1 MKENIILA
9 YLKREPAEFNID
21 EFLLLIG
28 REELLTQE
36 DEQQFIAQ
44 AQQGDTAS
52 MHRLLSAHMRFVVS
66 LANQY
71 KGEGLTLQKLVQVGV
86 QGLEQ
91 AIMEYKMESEKP
103 LIKFAV
109 PVMRDVIY
117 RYIGEAVKQYD
128 TAREMSLKA
137 FAEPSVRVA
146 MQGIINGGA

>member
-9 YLKREPAEFNID
+9 YLHREAVNFDIEDFMAMLSFD
-21 EFLLLIG
+21 MLLTHE
-28 REELLTQE
+28 EELPL
-36 DEQQFIAQ
+36 IAQ
-44 AQQGDTAS
+44 AQQGDTEAIE
-52 MHRLLSAHMRFVVS
+52 RLLVANMHFVVS

-91 AIMEYKMESEKP
+91 AIKTYDMASEER

-128 TAREMSLKA
+128 TAGEMSLKA
-137 FAEPSVRVA
+137 FAEPSVREA
-146 MQGIINGGA
+146 MQGIINGDA

>member
-1 MKENIILA
+1 MKENAILA

-36 DEQQFIAQ
+36 EKQQLIVQ
-44 AQQGDTAS
+44 AQQGDTES
-52 MHRLLSAHMRFVVS
+52 MHHLLSTHMIFVVS

-91 AIMEYKMESEKP
+91 AIGTYDTSSEQP

-109 PVMRDVIY
+109 PMMRDVIESFI
-117 RYIGEAVKQYD
+117 R
-128 TAREMSLKA
+128 
-137 FAEPSVRVA
+137 VR
-146 MQGIINGGA
+146 

>member
-1 MKENIILA
+1 MKENAILA

-28 REELLTQE
+28 REELLTHE
-36 DEQQFIAQ
+36 EELPLIAQ
-44 AQQGDTAS
+44 AQQGDAEAIK
-52 MHRLLSAHMRFVVS
+52 RLLVAHMRFVVS

-91 AIMEYKMESEKP
+91 AIKTYDMASEER

-109 PVMRDVIY
+109 PMMRDV
-117 RYIGEAVKQYD
+117 
-128 TAREMSLKA
+128 LKA
-137 FAEPSVRVA
+137 
-146 MQGIINGGA
+146 

>member
-1 MKENIILA
+1 MKENAILA
-9 YLKREPAEFNID
+9 SLKRETAEFNID

-36 DEQQFIAQ
+36 EKQQLIVQ
-44 AQQGDTAS
+44 AQQGDTES
-52 MHRLLSAHMRFVVS
+52 MHHLLSAHMRFVVS

-91 AIMEYKMESEKP
+91 AIKTYDMASEER

-109 PVMRDVIY
+109 PMMRDVIESFI
-117 RYIGEAVKQYD
+117 R
-128 TAREMSLKA
+128 
-137 FAEPSVRVA
+137 VR
-146 MQGIINGGA
+146 

>member
-1 MKENIILA
+1 MKENAILA

-36 DEQQFIAQ
+36 EEQQLIAQ

-52 MHRLLSAHMRFVVS
+52 MHRLLSADMRFVVS

-86 QGLEQ
+86 QELEQ
-91 AIMEYKMESEKP
+91 AIKTYDMASEER

-109 PVMRDVIY
+109 PMMRDV
-117 RYIGEAVKQYD
+117 
-128 TAREMSLKA
+128 LKA
-137 FAEPSVRVA
+137 YSSTT
-146 MQGIINGGA
+146 N

>member
-1 MKENIILA
+1 MKENAISA

-36 DEQQFIAQ
+36 EEQQLIAQ

-52 MHRLLSAHMRFVVS
+52 MHRLLSADMRFVVS

-91 AIMEYKMESEKP
+91 AIGTYDMASEER

-109 PVMRDVIY
+109 PMMRDV
-117 RYIGEAVKQYD
+117 
-128 TAREMSLKA
+128 LKA
-137 FAEPSVRVA
+137 QSSTT
-146 MQGIINGGA
+146 N